1 MFFLRVPSDEAIRA
15 ILDGL
20 ADAAFTHGDL
30 AGATRELAAA
40 PHGYRL
46 DRYGAELGRGDA
58 VFDRAKA
65 ALARLDNYPPSFTR
79 VVRGFDTPAE
89 GALFATV
96 ARHLGFASV
105 LPCRIIYTIDA
116 PARFGLGFGTL
127 PGHAERGEE
136 RFVVSIEDDVVRYD
150 VLAISRP
157 AGLLPRLGA
166 PITRH
171 YQRRFQRE
179 TLETMCRQTR
189 PTGMRR

>member
-1 MFFLRVPSDEAIRA
+1 MFFLRVPSDGAIRA

-20 ADAAFTHGDL
+20 AGAAFTHGDL
-30 AGATRELAAA
+30 AGATRDLAAA
-40 PHGYRL
+40 PRGYHL
-46 DRYGAELGRGDA
+46 DRYGAELGRGAA
-58 VFDRAKA
+58 VFDRAMQ

-79 VVRGFDTPAE
+79 AVRAFETPAE

-96 ARHLGFASV
+96 VRHLGFASV
-105 LPCRIIYTIDA
+105 LPCRVIYTIDE
-116 PARFGLGFGTL
+116 PGRFGLAFGTL

-136 RFVVSIEDDVVRYD
+136 RFVVSIDDDVVRYD

-179 TLETMCRQTR
+179 TVATMQRLAE
-189 PTGMRR
+189 G